1 MATRSTIAIEYEN
14 GTVAQIYCHWD
25 GYLEH
30 NGKILNEHYTNVPKI
45 AELIDLG
52 DLSFLDA
59 EIGTKCDFDNR
70 PDGQCLAYGRD
81 RGETDVGAKYFDSLE
96 DYEKNHQYEEF
107 EYLFQQ
113 HTNSWSVFFDGEWQD
128 LTTVLKSV

>member
-45 AELIDLG
+45 VELIGLG
-52 DLSFLDA
+52 DLSILGA
-59 EIGTKCDFDNR
+59 EIGTKCDFEYNR

-81 RGETDVGAKYFDSLE
+81 RGEKGTEFRSFGSEEEFVEHYTGSEYFYLFDSGVWYVKEYDREFVPLH
-96 DYEKNHQYEEF
+96 EK
-107 EYLFQQ
+107 L
-113 HTNSWSVFFDGEWQD
+113 
-128 LTTVLKSV
+128 